1 MSTPF
6 YNNIIFFQITVFYV
20 PAVSRRIRSLALL
33 SAVSEHL
40 SSRNTDFLF
49 RDLLFRKSSTG
60 GLSAVAGSA
69 ALDIHMLRHA
79 LVIAVIN
86 TFYRLTV
93 DADRMAW
100 MRQGAAER
108 IPPLSLLRKA
118 FTAGSVTVAGMLAS
132 HHDITLAAHTILI
145 IGTIF
150 HNTFQIC
157 HVSLTFCRFLRL
169 LVSVLFLKV
178 LKGDTRQKSR
188 CSSATRHG

>member
-49 RDLLFRKSSTG
+49 RDLLFRDLLFRKSSTG

-69 ALDIHMLRHA
+69 ALDIHMIRHTLIITVIDA
-79 LVIAVIN
+79 L
-86 TFYRLTV
+86 YRLTV

-100 MRQGAAER
+100 MSQGAAER

-118 FTAGSVTVAGMLAS
+118 FTAGSVTVAGVLAT
-132 HHDITLAAHTILI
+132 HHDVSLAAQTVLI

-150 HNTFQIC
+150 HNAF
-157 HVSLTFCRFLRL
+157 
-169 LVSVLFLKV
+169 
-178 LKGDTRQKSR
+178 
-188 CSSATRHG
+188 

>member
-69 ALDIHMLRHA
+69 ALDIHMIRHT

-93 DADRMAW
+93 DTDGMAW
-100 MRQGAAER
+100 MRQGITER
-108 IPPLSLLRKA
+108 LSSLSLLRKA
-118 FTAGSVTVAGMLAS
+118 LAAGAVTITDMLTS
-132 HHDITLAAHTILI
+132 HHDVSLAAQTVLV

-150 HNTFQIC
+150 HNTF
-157 HVSLTFCRFLRL
+157 
-169 LVSVLFLKV
+169 
-178 LKGDTRQKSR
+178 
-188 CSSATRHG
+188 

>member
-1 MSTPF
+1 MYRRSPAESGYLLYYPQF
-6 YNNIIFFQITVFYV
+6 RNICQAGILIYF
-20 PAVSRRIRSLALL
+20 S
-33 SAVSEHL
+33 
-40 SSRNTDFLF
+40 
-49 RDLLFRKSSTG
+49 DLLFRKSSAG

-69 ALDIHMLRHA
+69 ALDIYMIRHTLIITVIDA
-79 LVIAVIN
+79 L
-86 TFYRLTV
+86 YRLTV

-169 LVSVLFLKV
+169 LVFFFDFKILKE
-178 LKGDTRQKSR
+178 DTRQKSR
-188 CSSATRHG
+188 CSPATRHG

>member
-20 PAVSRRIRSLALL
+20 PAVSRRIQLLALL

-40 SSRNTDFLF
+40 SSRNTD
-49 RDLLFRKSSTG
+49 LLFRKSSAG

-69 ALDIHMLRHA
+69 ALDIHMIRHT

-93 DADRMAW
+93 DADRMTW
-100 MRQGAAER
+100 MRQGITER
-108 IPPLSLLRKA
+108 FSSLSLLRKA
-118 FTAGSVTVAGMLAS
+118 LTAGVVTVTGV
-132 HHDITLAAHTILI
+132 LAAHHDVSLAAQTVLV

-150 HNTFQIC
+150 HNTF
-157 HVSLTFCRFLRL
+157 
-169 LVSVLFLKV
+169 
-178 LKGDTRQKSR
+178 
-188 CSSATRHG
+188 